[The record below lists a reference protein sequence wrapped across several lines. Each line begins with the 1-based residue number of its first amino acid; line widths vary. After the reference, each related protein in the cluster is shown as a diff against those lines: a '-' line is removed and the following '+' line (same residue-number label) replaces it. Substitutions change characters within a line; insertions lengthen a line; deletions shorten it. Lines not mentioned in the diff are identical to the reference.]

1 MKIKPEHLTHMKA
14 VIDKFIEANGGKEV
28 LIEKYETGDFPRS
41 ETVKDL
47 NTRFCFD
54 MLYRANLLLWVIDN
68 IYPYANDAHIETAL
82 KSILPKLVKKY

>member
-1 MKIKPEHLTHMKA
+1 MKIKQEHLSYMKV
-14 VIDKFIEANGGKEV
+14 VIDKFIEVNGGKES
-28 LIEKYETGDFPRS
+28 LIEKYETGNFTRS

-54 MLYRANLLLWVIDN
+54 MLYKSNLLIWVIDN

-82 KSILPKLVKKY
+82 KSILPKLVKRY